1 MPFCGQEVVRF
12 RKTLKADLP
21 DLSNAFVDGN
31 FKSRCSSFDVSF
43 TIDVNFIDD
52 INIGLIYFLVMKWYE
67 DRRKF
72 NTVKG

>member
-1 MPFCGQEVVRF
+1 MV
-12 RKTLKADLP
+12 TLSP
-21 DLSNAFVDGN
+21 DVG
-31 FKSRCSSFDVSF
+31 SSFDVSF